1 MNFSKWIQTAAAAVG
16 AALGYLIG
24 GLDSL
29 VIALLCFVAADYI
42 TGICAAVY
50 TKTLSSEIGFKGI
63 LKKICIFI
71 LVCIANLID
80 VSVIGSGSTIRTAV
94 IFFYISNEGISLLE
108 NAVRL
113 GLPIPDKLKSIL
125 ANLEKKET
133 E

>member
-1 MNFSKWIQTAAAAVG
+1 M
-16 AALGYLIG
+16 GYLIG